1 MEVAT
6 PQDFGEQPQL
16 VGGTCPFALD
26 TCGGQRGLA
35 TDQGDEVVAQG
46 VEARGDRLEE
56 SGAARG
62 GQLPVVWIG
71 AFGGAGGGVDL
82 RLGGLDEG
90 VGQRF
95 AAVGVEAAQDEVA
108 GGAASAADMV

>member
-1 MEVAT
+1 MQRVRAALLGDPFEHRGERRQAETDSPLAQVGAAGGVRPGCPRSMRAPWKSPR

-26 TCGGQRGLA
+26 AYGGQRGLA

-56 SGAARG
+56 SGAAR
-62 GQLPVVWIG
+62 
-71 AFGGAGGGVDL
+71 
-82 RLGGLDEG
+82 R
-90 VGQRF
+90 RT
-95 AAVGVEAAQDEVA
+95 VA
-108 GGAASAADMV
+108 W